1 MDFGSRDTI
10 SWDTLSAMVAFHV
23 LAVVALFY
31 VTWSALLVAFI
42 LHWVCIGWGIGMG
55 YHRLHTHRAYKGFRD
70 LRAYFRRDKT
80 PIDSHAI
87 AGTLIKYSEKGKVYV
102 DLLRHIIEKNDL
114 RALDGAQLGDAY
126 LEFRPDA

>member
-1 MDFGSRDTI
+1 MDNTTMDFGSRDTI

-55 YHRLHTHRAYKGFRD
+55 YHRLHTHRAYNVPRFV
-70 LRAYFRRDKT
+70 
-80 PIDSHAI
+80 
-87 AGTLIKYSEKGKVYV
+87 E
-102 DLLRHIIEKNDL
+102 
-114 RALDGAQLGDAY
+114 
-126 LEFRPDA
+126 